1 MYSNNKKTWILIWSI
16 LIALL
21 LFLGLWFHQK
31 EIDAGEYVHFLGY
44 NENGTLIDQTRT
56 EASTTEAEA
65 EPTTMADWI
74 ATEAEPTTREQLNT
88 QNINDTG
95 DFADITDITTSE
107 LGPEDNI
114 SENYEDASKAF
125 YISKQ
130 EYETAMKNKKIFMT
144 LSIICIVFGI
154 IGELVLVICLRNN
167 NVLLTIEGAVILL
180 TMTIERSLNTDFSYI
195 TEIPILFIGLIML
208 PYAIHDIVRWISKG
222 LSLKDSLS
230 HRIGMLFSKR
240 YNKPHLYLPV
250 VTMWMI
256 FLIVAGIGIGIGMYQ
271 SCYLVVGVFCAIIAF
286 STVVKYMNDLSHF
299 ERQIEQLSAGEAIEI
314 SSEIYA
320 NLENKLAGF
329 KLDRDAAIE
338 NAVKSERFKVDLIT
352 NVSHD
357 LRTPLSSILGYGELL
372 EGEDLSTEGREKL
385 NNLNKKTRYMR
396 DLVDELFEL
405 TKISSGVIEPKA
417 EELDLIKLIEQ
428 TIGLY
433 EDKLTAGK
441 LSIKRH
447 FFMDKV
453 QIKSDGAMLHQV
465 LANLLGNAIKYSL
478 VGSRIHIKADK
489 DESGNNIIIRMSNVS
504 SYEMDFDE
512 EEIVQR
518 FVRGDKARSTGG
530 SGLGLAIAK
539 TYTDALGGEF
549 RIEIDDEQFVAI
561 IKLPFENERK
571 MKES

>member
-1 MYSNNKKTWILIWSI
+1 MYSNNKKTGILVWSI
-16 LIALL
+16 FLALL

-44 NENGTLIDQTRT
+44 NENGMKIDQTATAAR
-56 EASTTEAEA
+56 TTEAEA

-88 QNINDTG
+88 Q
-95 DFADITDITTSE
+95 
-107 LGPEDNI
+107 
-114 SENYEDASKAF
+114 NYEDASKAF

-154 IGELVLVICLRNN
+154 IGELVLVICLRKND
-167 NVLLTIEGAVILL
+167 VLLTIEGAVILL

-250 VTMWMI
+250 VTVWMI
-256 FLIVAGIGIGIGMYQ
+256 FCIAAGIGMGMYQ
-271 SCYLVVGVFCAIIAF
+271 SCYLSVGVFCGIMALA
-286 STVVKYMNDLSHF
+286 TAVKYMNDLSHF

-357 LRTPLSSILGYGELL
+357 LRTPLTSILGYGELL

-405 TKISSGVIEPKA
+405 TKISSGVIEPKT

-433 EDKLTAGK
+433 EDKLTVGK